1 MENRRI
7 AGNIIQG
14 NIVVSFVG
22 EDHNFT
28 FVRADMKSCPVCC
41 CITLKAEN
49 GFIEGRTDENKKVLI
64 FTHDDLVIW
73 KTKKLSTWL
82 YIVASDAKQQLSE
95 CDGIQF
101 AGGALKSLFYRSSLQ
116 VKNPLGWELEKKDDT
131 ITAPI
136 NTEMVDKIEIRSV
149 ISGGV
154 SLREGV
160 RIDNS
165 QIELQLLFAQK
176 RDIRDAFQEEY
187 NTILELCC
195 FLTFRRYAA
204 FDRVFIISHSYVG
217 EIMNIIGECHIRR
230 ESEYNINRD
239 PVRCITFNDMKP
251 YLKELYLMVRNRD
264 EKKSCYCVDF
274 IPETPKDFNRVTP
287 ELIRKVCASA
297 ELETRVRKIPV
308 AKNEHFVELKK
319 KIKEVIDQSK
329 ESEEGLTEKEYDY
342 INGAFSFLDGPL
354 EERMKNLYD
363 LYKDCIGKI
372 ITDYEIAQITETEIH
387 EMIKVRNGM
396 SHGSAITSI
405 DVEAYTAKAFMG
417 IIYASVLSRCNCSK
431 EEIKEWIDG
440 GLLTV
445 GDI

>member
-7 AGNIIQG
+7 AGNVIQG

-22 EDHNFT
+22 EEHNFT
-28 FVRADMKSCPVCC
+28 FVRADMNPSSCSS
-41 CITLKAEN
+41 ITLKAKN
-49 GFIEGRTDENKKVLI
+49 GFVEGRTDENKRVLI
-64 FTHDDLVIW
+64 FTHDDLKIW

-82 YIVASDAKQQLSE
+82 YIVASDSNQKLSE

-101 AGGALKSLFYRSSLQ
+101 VGGALKSLFHRSSLQ
-116 VKNPLGWELEKKDDT
+116 VKNPLEWELEKKDDT

-136 NTEMVDKIEIRSV
+136 KTEKVDEIAIRSV
-149 ISGGV
+149 VSGEN
-154 SLREGV
+154 SLREGL

-176 RDIRDAFQEEY
+176 RDVCDAFQEEY

-204 FDRVFIISHSYVG
+204 FDRVFIVSQGSVG
-217 EIMNIIGECHIRR
+217 GTMGVIGECYVRR
-230 ESEYNINRD
+230 ESEYDVKRD
-239 PVRCITFNDMKP
+239 PVRCITFNDIKP
-251 YLKELYLMVRNRD
+251 YLKELYLMVRNRN
-264 EKKSCYCVDF
+264 EKKSRYCVDF

>member
-22 EDHNFT
+22 EEHNFT
-28 FVRADMKSCPVCC
+28 FVRADMNPSSCSS
-41 CITLKAEN
+41 ITLKAKN
-49 GFIEGRTDENKKVLI
+49 GFVEGRTDENKRVLI
-64 FTHDDLVIW
+64 FTHDDLKIW

-82 YIVASDAKQQLSE
+82 YIVASDSNQKLSE

-101 AGGALKSLFYRSSLQ
+101 VGGALKSLFRRSSLQ
-116 VKNPLGWELEKKDDT
+116 VKNPLEWELAKKDDT

-136 NTEMVDKIEIRSV
+136 KTEKVDEIAIRSV
-149 ISGGV
+149 VSGEN
-154 SLREGV
+154 SLREGL

-176 RDIRDAFQEEY
+176 RDVCDTFQEEY

-204 FDRVFIISHSYVG
+204 FDRVFIVSQGSVG
-217 EIMNIIGECHIRR
+217 GTMDVIGECYVRR
-230 ESEYNINRD
+230 ESEYDVNRD
-239 PVRCITFNDMKP
+239 PVRCITFNDIKP
-251 YLKELYLMVRNRD
+251 YLKELYLMVRNRN
-264 EKKSCYCVDF
+264 EKKSRYCVDF

>member
-22 EDHNFT
+22 EEHNFT
-28 FVRADMKSCPVCC
+28 FVRADMNPSSCSS
-41 CITLKAEN
+41 ITLKAKS
-49 GFIEGRTDENKKVLI
+49 GFVEGRTDENKRVLI
-64 FTHDDLVIW
+64 FTHDDLKIW

-82 YIVASDAKQQLSE
+82 YIVASDSNQKLSE

-101 AGGALKSLFYRSSLQ
+101 VGGALKSLFRRSSLQ
-116 VKNPLGWELEKKDDT
+116 VKNPLEWELAKKDDT

-136 NTEMVDKIEIRSV
+136 KTEKVDEIAIRSV
-149 ISGGV
+149 VSGEN
-154 SLREGV
+154 SLREGL

-176 RDIRDAFQEEY
+176 RDVCDTFQEEY

-204 FDRVFIISHSYVG
+204 FDRVFIVSQGSVG
-217 EIMNIIGECHIRR
+217 GTMDVIGECYVRR
-230 ESEYNINRD
+230 ESEYDVNRD
-239 PVRCITFNDMKP
+239 PVRCITFNDIKP
-251 YLKELYLMVRNRD
+251 YLKELYLMVRNRN
-264 EKKSCYCVDF
+264 EKKSRYCVDF